1 MKKIFNLILSAAI
14 AISSVNPIAVCAEM
28 TELNGTWQAQTGAAD
43 EYISFEDNAV
53 KLSVLNRGD
62 DGKGSGKVKWKADNR
77 SEIDYVLDKEITSGN
92 VTVSYE
98 FKTNE
103 PLQAAARAA
112 EIRFTD
118 SENNSSE
125 YALSVV
131 NSVSQPYIYQGPT
144 NLKKFTE
151 DSLNADEWHEVQY
164 VFYIDENGVETKQVI
179 IDSQD
184 TNGVFSY
191 KKSAR
196 VTSLKAVEFWFFG
209 NSADT
214 GDYELNI
221 RNMKVSNGLEEIEI
235 TSDTENGETNITK
248 NSFELYFSHAV
259 TADSVNAVSLL
270 DENDTA
276 VSAEKYGTELLQD
289 GKSAVVR
296 IKTDEADSGKTY
308 KIKVSAQ
315 DLKGQKSE
323 ILSSD
328 YILSFTFGTIEPT
341 PNIVI
346 SSDIEDNASDFIP
359 VNMRFALNSDKEEH
373 TLLLDLSSFDSD
385 MIKLL
390 DENGTELD
398 TVKIKTDIDTENNA
412 LYITVSGYEPGKK
425 YAMKIAGGVIEGLS
439 GEKVINDYILH
450 FTASS
455 KTNVSGAWKKTYSK
469 HESSFDVSGG
479 NINIKVKNDGTN
491 GSQNTR
497 DAYTYTF
504 DNAITGTNVPVKVK
518 FKFKANEALSQS
530 ESELRFYPYS
540 SGENGGTCICS
551 YFPYSKPQFRWDG
564 IKFNLPDGISTLA
577 PNEWHDAEYLF
588 LVDSVNGF
596 SMLNAKID
604 GANTDMTYTKA
615 STKQMGCVDFWFYST
630 AQNTDDLELSISDF
644 SVISGTDIIKVE
656 SDVKDGAVDVEPKDM
671 KLVFS
676 EPLYYDC
683 DIKEAISIVDSQN
696 NVISSEKYSVTM
708 TDNNTAAYVT
718 MNTDDRDSEKTY
730 KIFVDKSKV
739 RGKYYSVIAEDLYIS
754 FTLPKINPKAT
765 LGIEAELPQ
774 GAENIT
780 PSNLK
785 FNFIPL
791 PNDRIS
797 DVSEYVIS
805 ADKNTD
811 LNSVIKIYNADGS
824 AAGDVISSA
833 VMNGDY
839 KGFAVSLSNY
849 DRYTGYVIKIA
860 KGSIVG
866 NDGEIMQNDFA
877 FAFTTAEIDKP
888 PYTEYKTT
896 PQIAWKGNIS
906 YTEENGITT
915 YNYKNST
922 AKGDSNARTEI
933 CYNLDEAIKNSEGPV
948 EISYSF
954 QINEALANT
963 KGNSMQNIL
972 TDSGRGGFMFC
983 NNMASAGQ
991 ITDYTH
997 YVRFYK
1003 NGAVKSGED
1012 SWNTVKYILD
1022 VDNGVVKNGYAQ
1034 LNDNK
1039 PVNIT
1044 SIENSRNN
1052 FGAIE
1057 FRLYSMPNDNGEY
1070 EDYVLRLKDL
1080 SVKSLGALKGTVTT
1094 DDNKNLSLR
1103 FSYNI
1108 PFLFESDIKIAEL
1121 KNGKYEEIK
1130 QSYHVEDMDAADM
1143 KQVNITIDSGGLA
1156 YNKNYRVSVNRK
1168 GITADSYVKL
1178 KVTDID
1184 FKTKEYPDNLKADLD
1199 FISSDEISS
1208 KVNCSIT
1215 NLQAK
1220 TEDIYIIVAAYSAG
1234 GEMVNKYCKN
1244 IDLID
1249 EGGVYKINDI
1259 TLSGSIKNI
1268 KVFIFKDDVSFKIYH
1283 MPQSFEK

>member
-1 MKKIFNLILSAAI
+1 MKKIFNLILAMSIAAASI
-14 AISSVNPIAVCAEM
+14 NPISAYAEM
-28 TELNGTWQAQTGAAD
+28 TELDGTWQAQTGAAD
-43 EYISFEDNAV
+43 EYISFEDNTV
-53 KLSVLNRGD
+53 KFSIPNRGD
-62 DGKGSGKVKWKADNR
+62 DGKGNGKVKWKADNR

-92 VTVSYE
+92 VIVSYE
-98 FKTNE
+98 FKANA

-131 NSVSQPYIYQGPT
+131 NSVSQPYIYQGPST
-144 NLKKFTE
+144 LKKFTE
-151 DSLNADEWHEVQY
+151 GSLNADEWHEVQY
-164 VFYIDENGVETKQVI
+164 MFYIDENGVETKQVI

-184 TNGVFSY
+184 TNGVFLY
-191 KKSAR
+191 KKSSK

-209 NSADT
+209 NSTDT

-221 RNMKVSNGLEEIEI
+221 RNMKVSNGLDEIEI
-235 TSDTENGETNITK
+235 TSDTEDGETNITK
-248 NSFELYFSHAV
+248 NIFELYFSHAV

-270 DENDTA
+270 DENDRA
-276 VSAEKYGTELLQD
+276 VSSEKYGAELSQD

-296 IKTDEADSGKTY
+296 IKADEADSGKIY

-315 DLKGQKSE
+315 DFKGQKSE
-323 ILSSD
+323 ILGSD
-328 YILSFTFGTIEPT
+328 YILSFTFGTIEAA

-346 SSDIEDNASDFIP
+346 SSDIEDNTSDFIP
-359 VNMRFALNSDKEEH
+359 VNMRFALNADKEEYA
-373 TLLLDLSSFDSD
+373 LLLDLSSFNSD

-398 TVKIKTDIDTENNA
+398 AVKIKTDIDTENNA
-412 LYITVSGYEPGKK
+412 LYVTVSDYEPGKK
-425 YAMKIAGGVIEGLS
+425 YALKIAGGVIDGLN

-455 KTNVSGAWKKTYSK
+455 KTNVSGTWKKTYSK
-469 HESSFDVSGG
+469 HESSFDILGG

-491 GSQNTR
+491 GAQNTR

-577 PNEWHDAEYLF
+577 PNEWHEAEYLL
-588 LVDSVNGF
+588 LVDDVNGL
-596 SMLNAKID
+596 SMINVKID

-630 AQNTDDLELSISDF
+630 ARNTGDFELNITDF
-644 SVISGTDIIKVE
+644 SVISGADIIDVE
-656 SDVKDGAVDVEPKDM
+656 PEIKDGATNVEPKDM

-683 DIKEAISIVDSQN
+683 DIKEAISIVDSEN

-708 TDNNTAAYVT
+708 TDSNTAAYVT
-718 MNTDDRDSEKTY
+718 INTDDRDSEKTY
-730 KIFVDKSKV
+730 KIFVDKNKI
-739 RGKYYSVIAEDLYIS
+739 RGKYYSVIANDLYIS

-765 LGIEAELPQ
+765 LGIESELPQ

-780 PSNLK
+780 PLNLK

-824 AAGDVISSA
+824 ETDNVISSA
-833 VMNGDY
+833 VMNEDY

-849 DRYTGYVIKIA
+849 DRYTEYAIKIE

-866 NDGEIMQNDFA
+866 NDGEIMQNDFS
-877 FAFTTAEIDKP
+877 FTFTTSEIDKP

-896 PQIAWKGNIS
+896 QKIAWTGNIS
-906 YTEENGITT
+906 CTEKDGITT

-933 CYNLDEAIKNSEGPV
+933 CYNLDEAIENSEGPI

-954 QINEALANT
+954 QINDALANT

-972 TDSGRGGFMFC
+972 TDRSRGGFMFC
-983 NNMASAGQ
+983 NNMAGSGQ
-991 ITDYTH
+991 LTDYNR
-997 YVRFYK
+997 YISFYAS
-1003 NGAVKSGED
+1003 GAVKPGTD
-1012 SWNTVKYILD
+1012 NWNTVKYILD

-1034 LNDNK
+1034 LNDNA

-1044 SIENSRNN
+1044 SLENSRNN

-1080 SVKSLGALKGTVTT
+1080 SVKALGALKGNVTT
-1094 DDNKNLSLR
+1094 NNNKNLSLR
-1103 FSYNI
+1103 FSYNV
-1108 PFLFESDIKIAEL
+1108 PFLFESDIKISEL

-1143 KQVNITIDSGGLA
+1143 KQVNIVVGDGGLA
-1156 YNKNYRVSVNRK
+1156 YNRNYRVTVNRK
-1168 GITADSYVKL
+1168 GITADDYVKL

-1184 FKTKEYPDNLKADLD
+1184 FKTKEYPDNLKADVE
-1199 FISSDEISS
+1199 FISSDEATA

-1220 TEDIYIIVAAYSAG
+1220 TENIYVIVAAYSAG
-1234 GEMVNKYCKN
+1234 GEMVDKYCKN
-1244 IDLID
+1244 VDLID
-1249 EGGVYKINDI
+1249 EGGIYKINNI
-1259 TLSGSIKNI
+1259 SLSGSIKNI
-1268 KVFIFKDDVSFKIYH
+1268 KVFIFKDDISFKIYH